1 MAVRCFPLW
10 PVKIEEKGITHM
22 ANTKSQKKRILTNAK
37 SAERNKAARAEVKTR
52 IKAARAAV
60 GTDGETEALRLA
72 IKRIDKAAQKG
83 VMHKNA
89 AARKKSRL
97 MKQLQPA
104 N

>member
-1 MAVRCFPLW
+1 
-10 PVKIEEKGITHM
+10 M

-37 SAERNKAARAEVKTR
+37 SAERNKAVRAEVKTR

-97 MKQLQPA
+97 MKQLQPT

>member
-1 MAVRCFPLW
+1 
-10 PVKIEEKGITHM
+10 M

-97 MKQLQPA
+97 MKQLQYA

>member
-1 MAVRCFPLW
+1 
-10 PVKIEEKGITHM
+10 M

-97 MKQLQPA
+97 MKQLQSA

>member
-1 MAVRCFPLW
+1 
-10 PVKIEEKGITHM
+10 M
-22 ANTKSQKKRILTNAK
+22 ANTKSQKKRIITNAK
-37 SAERNKAARAEVKTR
+37 SAERNKAVRAEVKTR

-89 AARKKSRL
+89 AAFASSDVSAAVVRRFCCFRL
-97 MKQLQPA
+97 SA
-104 N
+104 AYSGVR